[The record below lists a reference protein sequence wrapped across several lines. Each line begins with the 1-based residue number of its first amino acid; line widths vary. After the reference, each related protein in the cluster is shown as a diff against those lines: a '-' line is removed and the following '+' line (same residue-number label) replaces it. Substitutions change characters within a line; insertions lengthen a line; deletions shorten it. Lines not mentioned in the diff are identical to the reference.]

1 VLQNPRR
8 RLLPPSGVA
17 PLGSWVRPPVSWIAG
32 LRPIRTL
39 FRWLTE
45 RGLPS
50 SEPSLNTWRFN
61 GTGPRF
67 IPIGRRR
74 WYRESA
80 LLEFLLSKIG
90 DEVSSTSELKAKK
103 HLLIE
108 DKSAAASEARQLRL
122 ARRKLIERDNL
133 SDDHRNGGKRCLM
146 SFAPKLSL

>member
-1 VLQNPRR
+1 MAHRARATIVRA
-8 RLLPPSGVA
+8 LPQHLA
-17 PLGSWVRPPVSWIAG
+17 FQRNRPA
-32 LRPIRTL
+32 LY
-39 FRWLTE
+39 
-45 RGLPS
+45 
-50 SEPSLNTWRFN
+50 
-61 GTGPRF
+61 
-67 IPIGRRR
+67 PIGRRR